1 MAVQVVTAKP
11 DETVQAAIQRMLDA
25 KIGSVA
31 VCDGTR
37 LVGIFT
43 ERDVL
48 RLAGDGA
55 DFDALAVGEV
65 MTTRLFIVA
74 PEDDVVSAARLMQEK
89 QIRHLPVVQ
98 DGNLLGI
105 LGIREVMRTLVERLW
120 SNHDADARE
129 TARELLR
136 RGA

>member
-1 MAVQVVTAKP
+1 
-11 DETVQAAIQRMLDA
+11 
-25 KIGSVA
+25 
-31 VCDGTR
+31 
-37 LVGIFT
+37 
-43 ERDVL
+43 
-48 RLAGDGA
+48 
-55 DFDALAVGEV
+55 
-65 MTTRLFIVA
+65 MTTRLFVVA

-89 QIRHLPVVQ
+89 KIRHLPVVQ

-120 SNHDADARE
+120 SNHDVDARE